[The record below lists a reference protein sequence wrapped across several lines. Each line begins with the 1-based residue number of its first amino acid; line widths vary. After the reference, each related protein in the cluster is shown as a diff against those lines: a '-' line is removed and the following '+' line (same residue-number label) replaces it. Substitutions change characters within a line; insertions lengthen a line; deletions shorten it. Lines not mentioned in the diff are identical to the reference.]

1 MKEFSIS
8 VETSGCE
15 YYIVTAETFEEAVE
29 EIKSGEGY
37 LAASESE
44 WVSEFHLDSEEDI

>member
-1 MKEFSIS
+1 MKKFSIS

-15 YYIVTAETFEEAVE
+15 YYIVNAETFEEAVE

-37 LAASESE
+37 LAVSESE
-44 WVSEFHLDSEEDI
+44 WASEFHLDSEEDI